1 LKKALILSGFVSVGA
16 WLVLPSYAQDLQAE
30 LDALD
35 ELPEDDLSGFS
46 PSEDSSYIP
55 DADSFGGSS
64 KAASDASTKTKKK
77 STVSDTSSSG
87 KQLGVSDLDL
97 QGLEQELNFDSFK
110 DGSKIGLDQLQ
121 QQQDPIVEDVTGR
134 VTGIDFKQLSD
145 RVRLVVRA
153 DRPIDWTRELRSKR
167 RQVIVELRNMVFAKE
182 ILKRALDTGE
192 FEGPVALVKAYPSK
206 VGGRDSVKVLFQL
219 RSFVDPTILRT
230 GNDLVIDFPIMGGDT
245 LFRSKSTAQVI
256 VPKTYLSVGDLKEFK
271 GAPIT
276 LNVKNA
282 ELADVLNLISKSAGK
297 NFIVSGTAG
306 SNKKITVNLNNVPW
320 DQALALTLF
329 NNGLGFQDLETVYR
343 VAEIQELQR
352 ELDVAREAAMKT
364 RALIPVETRL
374 IPLSYAKGEEVSD
387 NIKNF
392 ISRDRGSVTVDKRS
406 NTLVVTDIP
415 EVLEKIDR
423 YVRSID
429 KQTPQIL
436 IEARI
441 VEATEEFTR
450 NRNFAWTLGSP
461 LSDTTEGGSLNVGGS
476 TNQQLLPNNAL
487 LRVRQANLGGINL
500 VDAFLRMSER
510 EFLSRTIA
518 SPRVTVLANEQATIA
533 QGEKRQTT
541 TQDQNNNTVVRF
553 LDIFTELKVT
563 PQVTSDGFVIM
574 DLDLRRDIPSGDS
587 IGSRSAKTKMI
598 VESGKTAV
606 IGGLF
611 TLDNIERE
619 EGTPFLRKIPIFGS
633 LFQNDV
639 FRSKSS
645 SELLMFISPSII
657 NADRSQVVGTSNM
670 DEGDFSASK
679 VEAR

>member
-1 LKKALILSGFVSVGA
+1 
-16 WLVLPSYAQDLQAE
+16 
-30 LDALD
+30 
-35 ELPEDDLSGFS
+35 
-46 PSEDSSYIP
+46 
-55 DADSFGGSS
+55 
-64 KAASDASTKTKKK
+64 
-77 STVSDTSSSG
+77 
-87 KQLGVSDLDL
+87 
-97 QGLEQELNFDSFK
+97 
-110 DGSKIGLDQLQ
+110 
-121 QQQDPIVEDVTGR
+121 
-134 VTGIDFKQLSD
+134 
-145 RVRLVVRA
+145 
-153 DRPIDWTRELRSKR
+153 
-167 RQVIVELRNMVFAKE
+167 
-182 ILKRALDTGE
+182 
-192 FEGPVALVKAYPSK
+192 
-206 VGGRDSVKVLFQL
+206 
-219 RSFVDPTILRT
+219 
-230 GNDLVIDFPIMGGDT
+230 
-245 LFRSKSTAQVI
+245 
-256 VPKTYLSVGDLKEFK
+256 
-271 GAPIT
+271 
-276 LNVKNA
+276 
-282 ELADVLNLISKSAGK
+282 
-297 NFIVSGTAG
+297 
-306 SNKKITVNLNNVPW
+306 
-320 DQALALTLF
+320 LALTLF
-329 NNGLGFQDLETVYR
+329 NNGRGFQDLETVYR
-343 VAEIQELQR
+343 VAEIQELQK

-374 IPLSYAKGEEVSD
+374 IPVSYAKGEEVIA
-387 NIKNF
+387 NINNF

-461 LSDTTEGGSLNVGGS
+461 LSDTTEGGSLNVGGP
-476 TNQQLLPNNAL
+476 TNQQLLANNAL

-541 TQDQNNNTVVRF
+541 TLDQNGNTLVGF

-574 DLDLRRDIPSGDS
+574 DLDLKRDIPSGNS
-587 IGSRSAKTKMI
+587 IGSRSAKTRMI

-670 DEGDFSASK
+670 GEGDFSASK

>member
-1 LKKALILSGFVSVGA
+1 
-16 WLVLPSYAQDLQAE
+16 
-30 LDALD
+30 
-35 ELPEDDLSGFS
+35 
-46 PSEDSSYIP
+46 
-55 DADSFGGSS
+55 
-64 KAASDASTKTKKK
+64 
-77 STVSDTSSSG
+77 
-87 KQLGVSDLDL
+87 
-97 QGLEQELNFDSFK
+97 
-110 DGSKIGLDQLQ
+110 
-121 QQQDPIVEDVTGR
+121 
-134 VTGIDFKQLSD
+134 
-145 RVRLVVRA
+145 
-153 DRPIDWTRELRSKR
+153 
-167 RQVIVELRNMVFAKE
+167 
-182 ILKRALDTGE
+182 
-192 FEGPVALVKAYPSK
+192 
-206 VGGRDSVKVLFQL
+206 
-219 RSFVDPTILRT
+219 
-230 GNDLVIDFPIMGGDT
+230 
-245 LFRSKSTAQVI
+245 
-256 VPKTYLSVGDLKEFK
+256 
-271 GAPIT
+271 
-276 LNVKNA
+276 
-282 ELADVLNLISKSAGK
+282 
-297 NFIVSGTAG
+297 
-306 SNKKITVNLNNVPW
+306 
-320 DQALALTLF
+320 
-329 NNGLGFQDLETVYR
+329 
-343 VAEIQELQR
+343 
-352 ELDVAREAAMKT
+352 
-364 RALIPVETRL
+364 
-374 IPLSYAKGEEVSD
+374 
-387 NIKNF
+387 
-392 ISRDRGSVTVDKRS
+392 
-406 NTLVVTDIP
+406 VTDIP

-450 NRNFAWTLGSP
+450 NRNFAWTLGAP
-461 LSDTTEGGSLNVGGS
+461 LSDTTEGGSLNVGGP

-541 TQDQNNNTVVRF
+541 TQDQNNNTVVSF

-587 IGSRSAKTKMI
+587 VGSRSAKTKMI